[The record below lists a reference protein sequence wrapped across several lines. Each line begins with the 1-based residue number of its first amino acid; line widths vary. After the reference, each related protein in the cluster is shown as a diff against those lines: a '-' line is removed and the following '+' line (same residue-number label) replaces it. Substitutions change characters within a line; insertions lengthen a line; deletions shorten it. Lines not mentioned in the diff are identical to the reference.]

1 MRRVLLVGASG
12 FIGAH
17 LLRALSAA
25 GYRVS
30 ATSRDGQGPRLPGVD
45 WLPLDLL
52 ALHSFAWPDSDVL
65 INAAGLLSTDTEQ
78 LWALQAEAS
87 SALLR
92 AAAGRGMRVL
102 QLSALGA
109 GEQPD
114 VPFLASKA
122 VADACALSLEVPAV
136 VLRPSLVIGPGG
148 ASSAWLQRLSPWSL
162 IPLLN
167 TTARLQPL
175 HVDDLCGA
183 VLALLR
189 QWPATPGVVP
199 LVGPETLTQGELID
213 RLRAAQ
219 GWAPARYLRLPALV
233 LRALA
238 GVGERLGWRALNR
251 QTLLLSGRDNLAS
264 GAVLEQACGYRPA
277 PVAARLQHWPPPA
290 QTLALALYPLLLG
303 ALALI
308 WLGTALVCLGPG
320 FDWGLRI
327 MAEMGVHGW
336 PAMLAVAAGGVLDGL
351 LGIGLLLRRW
361 RAAALRAQIALMLLY
376 TLLISL
382 WLPHYWFDP
391 YMAVGKNLVLVV
403 ASVWLLWLPQ
413 TSQRGDVR

>member
-1 MRRVLLVGASG
+1 MIHVLLVGAGG

-25 GYRVS
+25 GYRVT

-45 WLPLDLL
+45 WRSLDLL
-52 ALHSFAWPDSDVL
+52 DLDAFAWPDSAVL
-65 INAAGLLSTDTEQ
+65 INAAGLLSSDPDE
-78 LWALQAEAS
+78 LWRLQAEAS

-92 AAAGRGMRVL
+92 AGAARGMRLL
-102 QLSALGA
+102 QISALGA
-109 GEQPD
+109 GEQAD
-114 VPFLASKA
+114 VAFLASKA
-122 VADACALSLEVPAV
+122 VADECALSLGVPAL
-136 VLRPSLVIGPGG
+136 VLRPSLVLGEGG
-148 ASSAWLQRLSPWSL
+148 ASSAWLQRLSPWPL

-167 TTARLQPL
+167 NTARLQPL

-189 QWPATPGVVP
+189 NWPECNGVLP
-199 LVGPETLTQGELID
+199 LAGPQALTQGELID
-213 RLRAAQ
+213 RLRVAQ
-219 GWAPARYLRLPALV
+219 GWAPGRYLSLPAALSG
-233 LRALA
+233 ALA
-238 GVGERLGWRALNR
+238 GLGERLGWRALNR
-251 QTLLLSGRDNLAS
+251 QTLLLAQRDNLAS
-264 GAVLEQACGYRPA
+264 DTALEQACGYR
-277 PVAARLQHWPPPA
+277 AADIAERLRHWPSPA
-290 QTLALALYPLLLG
+290 QTLSLALQPLLL
-303 ALALI
+303 ATLVLI

-336 PAMLAVAAGGVLDGL
+336 PATLAVIAGALLDAA

-361 RAAALRAQIALMLLY
+361 RVVALRVQIALMLVY

-391 YMAVGKNLVLVV
+391 YMAVGKNLVLLV
-403 ASVWLLWLPQ
+403 ASFWLLRLDQ
-413 TSQRGDVR
+413 AFSRGGRG